1 MSCTYVF
8 SRHRNQIGGCTG
20 ERSALHA
27 ADQRIGLRRLCRCFP
42 VRVGDEPTT
51 YVKANLD
58 VRYDV
63 SKMRTHL
70 MDCLVRQ
77 EVLSF
82 PTVRPRRGGNKPAR
96 KVDCITI

>member
-1 MSCTYVF
+1 ML
-8 SRHRNQIGGCTG
+8 SRPGLGLGLGLSGLDRP
-20 ERSALHA
+20 R
-27 ADQRIGLRRLCRCFP
+27 DQDQVSR
-42 VRVGDEPTT
+42 PTSLAT
-51 YVKANLD
+51 TSVKVNLD

-70 MDCLVRQ
+70 TDCLVRH

-82 PTVRPRRGGNKPAR
+82 PTVRPQRGGNKPAR

>member
-1 MSCTYVF
+1 MQQTNGSDCDVF
-8 SRHRNQIGGCTG
+8 
-20 ERSALHA
+20 A
-27 ADQRIGLRRLCRCFP
+27 AVFLF
-42 VRVGDEPTT
+42 EWATT
-51 YVKANLD
+51 SVKANLD

-63 SKMRTHL
+63 SKMCTHL
-70 MDCLVRQ
+70 MDCLVRH